1 MHRPWSGG
9 GTDDPIQSAA
19 NRIPKYIRSLRQ
31 RKMREAERA
40 FVVEGFR
47 AIADGISAGFDPR
60 LLVVRE
66 GSEEEAS
73 RWLGRHRERRVIAGP
88 LFDELAETTTP
99 QGAVAV
105 FPMPE
110 LPIPAIE
117 APFFLVLDQ
126 VRDPGNVGTL
136 IRTAAAA
143 GVTALFLTEG
153 SVDPFNGKAVRA
165 GVGAHFRLPISWLTE
180 DRVASIT
187 QSCPLRVIA
196 EADSGVL
203 YDEIRWDEPSVLIVG
218 SEAHG
223 VSAEMR
229 NWSTAAAA
237 IPLQNG
243 VESLNAAMAAGIIL
257 FEAGRQRRTSEIPRR
272 T

>member
-1 MHRPWSGG
+1 MTRPRSRFGA
-9 GTDDPIQSAA
+9 DDLIQSAG
-19 NRIPKYIRSLRQ
+19 NPISKYIRSLRQ
-31 RKMREAERA
+31 RKSRETERA

-47 AIADGISAGFDPR
+47 AIADGIAAGADPQ
-60 LLVVRE
+60 LLLLRN
-66 GSEEEAS
+66 GSQDEAI
-73 RWLGRHRERRVIAGP
+73 RWLGRRVYRTVSAP

-99 QGAVAV
+99 QGAIAV
-105 FPMPE
+105 FPLPE
-110 LPIPAIE
+110 LPILDVD
-117 APFFLVLDQ
+117 APLYLVLDQ
-126 VRDPGNVGTL
+126 VRDPGNAGTL
-136 IRTAAAA
+136 IRTAASA

-165 GVGAHFRLPISWLTE
+165 GVGAHFRLPIRWLTE
-180 DRVASIT
+180 DRVALIT

-196 EADSGVL
+196 EADTGVT
-203 YDEIRWDEPSVLIVG
+203 YDEIQWANPSVLIVG

-223 VSAEMR
+223 VSPEMR
-229 NWSTAAAA
+229 NWSTAAAS

-257 FEAGRQRRTSEIPRR
+257 FEANRQRRTSEIPRR